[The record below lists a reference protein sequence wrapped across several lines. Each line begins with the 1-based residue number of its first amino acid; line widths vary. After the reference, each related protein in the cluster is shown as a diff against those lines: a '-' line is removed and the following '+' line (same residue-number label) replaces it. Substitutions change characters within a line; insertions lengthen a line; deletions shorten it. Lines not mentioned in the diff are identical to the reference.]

1 MKEISSE
8 RSYHRLCALVSRLVN
23 VAAPTAR
30 SSAYHNGL
38 LASEWAL
45 NLLTGRGDG
54 LKGFLAPELS
64 PLKPP
69 TPPPLAPPS
78 PPPPHHFT
86 PLHLIQIWNQ
96 DGRNSQNIRAAPSML
111 ISKAN
116 PLTRNITSQQTNLTM
131 ENFVTQNRNS
141 PTDSTYHSL
150 GIIFIWWLRR
160 QLWKTNHAAVSIKI
174 E

>member
-1 MKEISSE
+1 MKEISTEWSH
-8 RSYHRLCALVSRLVN
+8 HRLYALLSELVN

-30 SSAYHNGL
+30 SSAYCNGC

-54 LKGFLAPELS
+54 LKEFLASQLS
-64 PLKPP
+64 QLKPP
-69 TPPPLAPPS
+69 TPPPLT
-78 PPPPHHFT
+78 PPPHHFT

-96 DGRNSQNIRAAPSML
+96 DGRNSQNIRSAPSML

-116 PLTRNITSQQTNLTM
+116 SLTRNITSQQTELTM
-131 ENFVTQNRNS
+131 ENFVTQYRNS

-150 GIIFIWWLRR
+150 GIIFIWWLWR
-160 QLWKTNHAAVSIKI
+160 QFWKTNQAAM
-174 E
+174 